1 MGLAQLYQLRGRVGR
16 SKYRAYCY
24 LFTPGESVLSK
35 EAHDRLKAIF
45 EFSELGSS
53 LRLASR
59 DLEIRG
65 AGNIL
70 GSSQS
75 GHIAA
80 VGMDLYT
87 QLMEET
93 VKELQGEKLIPEIDP
108 EINLPIPSFIP
119 EEYIADVNQR
129 LVFYKRL
136 ASCMDDA
143 SVAEVQEEL
152 GDRFGSPPPTVS
164 NLLSVITLK
173 NFLRPFFITSINYN
187 GTEITLT
194 FHPQGEDSLEKILT
208 LIENDPQRFRLSPD
222 LKLSIAYTGGDWTD
236 VVHEVRKLLN

>member
-1 MGLAQLYQLRGRVGR
+1 
-16 SKYRAYCY
+16 
-24 LFTPGESVLSK
+24 VLSK

-70 GSSQS
+70 GTSQS

-93 VKELQGEKLIPEIDP
+93 IKELQGEKLIPEIDP
-108 EINLPIPSFIP
+108 EVNLPIPSFIP
-119 EEYIADVNQR
+119 EDYITDINQR

-136 ASCMDDA
+136 ASCMDDTG
-143 SVAEVQEEL
+143 VAEVKEEL
-152 GDRFGSPPPTVS
+152 GDRFGPPPPTVS

-173 NFLRPFFITSINYN
+173 NFLRPFFITSIAYN
-187 GTEITLT
+187 GKEITLT
-194 FHPQGEDSLEKILT
+194 FHPQAEDSLEKILT
-208 LIENDPQRFRLSPD
+208 LIKSDPQRFRLSPD
-222 LKLSIAYTGGDWTD
+222 LKLSVAYTGGDWTG